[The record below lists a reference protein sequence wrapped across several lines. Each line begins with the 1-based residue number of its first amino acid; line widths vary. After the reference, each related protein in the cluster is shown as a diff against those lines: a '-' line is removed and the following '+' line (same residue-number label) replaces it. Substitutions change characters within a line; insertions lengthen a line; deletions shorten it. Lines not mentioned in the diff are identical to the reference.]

1 MLLIRRGLS
10 SDLKNISK
18 NCTKSTVSLC
28 EIPSQSTPETAVQR
42 GPSAITESKPN
53 GFSSAVNVNERSDS
67 PILAGIDKELAKYAK
82 LKDLEKAYKPPSV
95 AAASPPKDK
104 LKKHVLV
111 TNDLTS
117 ATAMLRH
124 PDGASNP
131 DLNATKSPMGN
142 LGTGVTTVGVT
153 PGLATNS
160 IFFCFLSV
168 KNH

>member
-1 MLLIRRGLS
+1 MLLIRPGLS

-28 EIPSQSTPETAVQR
+28 EIPSQSTPEAAVQR
-42 GPSAITESKPN
+42 GPSAITAVTDSKPN

-153 PGLATNS
+153 PGLVTNS
-160 IFFCFLSV
+160 IFVCFLF
-168 KNH
+168 

>member
-1 MLLIRRGLS
+1 MIRPGLS

-28 EIPSQSTPETAVQR
+28 EIPSQSTPEAAVQR
-42 GPSAITESKPN
+42 GPSAITAVTEPKPN

-131 DLNATKSPMGN
+131 DLNATKSPMAGSN
-142 LGTGVTTVGVT
+142 LGTGVTTAGVT

-160 IFFCFLSV
+160 IFVCFLFV
-168 KNH
+168 